1 MSAEG
6 GFPNQTGDD
15 GVNAVGGFQNL
26 TLNATTLGITNGNVV
41 VLPIPGFP
49 TASVSLSSSITPFP
63 ALVSGFTQ
71 YQTTSFTLPYDCIV
85 VAISIITATANNAGN
100 TNLYTNFTTSNLT
113 GAGAVAETT
122 TSGNNHIFQI
132 VNTFI
137 ASGSSGA
144 TATLNVSIGSNGI
157 VNTNADAI
165 AGQLAYI
172 IIPTST

>member
-49 TASVSLSSSITPFP
+49 TASVGFASSTTPFP
-63 ALVSGFTQ
+63 ALLSGATQ
-71 YQTTSFTLPYDCIV
+71 YQTLTFDLPYDCIV
-85 VAISIITATANNAGN
+85 IAISIIEAQCLNTGN
-100 TNLYTNFTTSNLT
+100 HNLYTSFTTTNLT
-113 GAGAVAETT
+113 GAGAVATTT
-122 TSGNNHIFQI
+122 TSGNNHILQI
-132 VNTFI
+132 TNI
-137 ASGSSGA
+137 L
-144 TATLNVSIGSNGI
+144 TATGVGGVSATINVNILSDGI

-172 IIPTST
+172 IIPTSI